1 MEVLVLLQNQVWVI
15 YIYLGPILI
24 IPTWMIILK
33 KLSEFRG
40 K

>member
-1 MEVLVLLQNQVWVI
+1 MVGVAAESGLNYLP
-15 YIYLGPILI
+15 IYLGPILI

-33 KLSEFRG
+33 ELSNFES